1 MTPPVRFPRRTLL
14 GAAAVLPSAGIL
26 AACTGGEGRPP
37 AAGGEPAQVRVNT
50 GLGLFQG
57 REAYL
62 TIAEQLGFFREEGIA
77 VEVLPGEGTEFNL
90 TQLAAGQV
98 DIATIDINA
107 GMIEY
112 AKGTFTEFV
121 LACVLHASHLGCVMA
136 PESSGIARPRDLA
149 GTVLAVIPGGTNTL
163 LFPAFADLA
172 GFDPDTVEFV
182 SPPPPDFGALLQAG
196 EVDAIQQ
203 FVVARGSIER
213 DLGEPAVVFPY
224 AEWMPELYGSGLG
237 CSRRLAADNPG
248 LVRRFCR
255 AALRGL
261 AHAMANPDQAG
272 QIFAGHERHQGGQ
285 PEPAAAAENRLLQPY
300 VHAGDGLRMGQFD
313 EVRLVQSAGLL
324 QAIGVL
330 ERPIAATDIVDFTL
344 AP

>member
-1 MTPPVRFPRRTLL
+1 MTPPLPVRRRTVL
-14 GAAAVLPSAGIL
+14 GAAAALPAAGLL
-26 AACTGGEGRPP
+26 AACTGGADEPA
-37 AAGGEPAQVRVNT
+37 AAGGEPARVRVNT

-62 TIAEQLGFFREEGIA
+62 TVAEQLGFFGEEGI
-77 VEVLPGEGTEFNL
+77 ELDVLPGEGTEFNL

-107 GMIEY
+107 AMIEF

-121 LACVLHASHLGCVMA
+121 LACVLHASHLGCVMV

-149 GTVLAVIPGGTNTL
+149 GTLMAVIPGGTNTL

-172 GFDPDTVEFV
+172 GFDADTVEFV
-182 SPPPPDFGALLQAG
+182 SPPPPDFGVLLQAG

-237 CSRRLAADNPG
+237 CSRRLAADNPD

-261 AHAMANPDQAG
+261 EYAMANPDEAG
-272 QIFAGHERHQGGQ
+272 RLFATHERHQGGQ
-285 PEPAAAAENRLLQPY
+285 PEPAAAGENRLLQPY
-300 VHAGDGLRMGQFD
+300 VHADEGFQLGQFD
-313 EVRLVQSAGLL
+313 EVRLVQSVALL
-324 QAIGVL
+324 QAIGVI
-330 ERPIAATDIVDFTL
+330 ENSVTPTDIVDLNL
-344 AP
+344 AS

>member
-1 MTPPVRFPRRTLL
+1 MARPLPVRRRTLL
-14 GAAAVLPSAGIL
+14 GAAAAVPGAGLL
-26 AACTGGEGRPP
+26 AACTGGEDEP
-37 AAGGEPAQVRVNT
+37 AAEPGEPARVRVNT

-62 TIAEQLGFFREEGIA
+62 TVAEQRGYFREEGIE

-112 AKGTFTEFV
+112 AKGTFTDFV
-121 LACVLHASHLGCVMA
+121 LACVLHASHLGCVMV

-149 GTVLAVIPGGTNTL
+149 DTVMAVIPGGTNTV

-172 GFDPDTVEFV
+172 GFDADTVEFV
-182 SPPPPDFGALLQAG
+182 SPPPPDFGVLLRSG

-203 FVVARGSIER
+203 FVVARGSIEN

-224 AEWMPELYGSGLG
+224 AEWLPELYGSGLG
-237 CSRRLAADNPG
+237 CNRALAADNPD

-261 AHAMANPDQAG
+261 AEAMADPEQAG
-272 QIFAGHERHQGGQ
+272 RIFAGHGRHQGGQ
-285 PEPAAAAENRLLQPY
+285 PEPVAAGENRLLQPY
-300 VHAGDGLRMGQFD
+300 VHADDGLQLGQFD
-313 EVRLVQSAGLL
+313 EVRLVKSAALL
-324 QAIGVL
+324 EAIGVL
-330 ERPIAATDIVDFTL
+330 ETSVVPSDIVDFTL
-344 AP
+344 AT

>member
-1 MTPPVRFPRRTLL
+1 MTPPVRFHRRTLIR
-14 GAAAVLPSAGIL
+14 AAAVVPGAGAL
-26 AACTGGEGRPP
+26 AACTGGGEQPA
-37 AAGGEPAQVRVNT
+37 AAGGEPARVRVNT

-62 TIAEQLGFFREEGIA
+62 TVAEQLGFFRDEGIE
-77 VEVLPGEGTEFNL
+77 VEILPGEGTEFNL

-107 GMIEY
+107 AMIEY

-121 LACVLHASHLGCVMA
+121 LACVLHASHLGCVMV
-136 PESSGIARPRDLA
+136 PESSGMTRPRDLA
-149 GTVLAVIPGGTNTL
+149 GSVMAVIPGGTNTL

-172 GFDPDTVEFV
+172 GFDADTVELV
-182 SPPPPDFGALLQAG
+182 SPPPPDFGVLLQAG

-237 CSRRLAADNPG
+237 CSRRLAAENPD
-248 LVRRFCR
+248 LVRGFCR

-261 AHAMANPDQAG
+261 ARAMADPDESG
-272 QIFAGHERHQGGQ
+272 RLFAAHERHQGGQ

-300 VHAGDGLRMGQFD
+300 VHADDGLRLGQFD
-313 EVRLVQSAGLL
+313 EVRLVKSAALL
-324 QAIGVL
+324 EAIGVL
-330 ERPIAATDIVDFTL
+330 ERSVVPGDVVDFAL
-344 AP
+344 AS

>member
-1 MTPPVRFPRRTLL
+1 MIPTVPVRRRTLL
-14 GAAAVLPSAGIL
+14 ATASAVAGASVL
-26 AACTGGEGRPP
+26 AACTGKKDEP
-37 AAGGEPAQVRVNT
+37 AAASGEPGRVRVNT

-62 TIAEQLGFFREEGIA
+62 TVADQLGFFRDEGIE

-112 AKGTFTEFV
+112 AKGTFTDFV
-121 LACVLHASHLGCVMA
+121 LACVLHASHLGCIMV
-136 PESSGIARPRDLA
+136 PESAGIARPRDLE
-149 GTVLAVIPGGTNTL
+149 GTVMAVIPGGTNTL

-172 GFDPDTVEFV
+172 GFDADTVEFV
-182 SPPPPDFGALLQAG
+182 SPPPPDFGVLLQAG

-203 FVVARGSIER
+203 FVVARGGIEH

-237 CSRRLAADNPG
+237 CSRRLAAEDPD

-261 AHAMANPDQAG
+261 AYAMADPDGAG
-272 QIFAGHERHQGGQ
+272 AIFAGHERHAGGQ
-285 PEPAAAAENRLLQPY
+285 PEPVAVGENWLLRPY
-300 VHAGDGLRMGQFD
+300 VHADDGLALGQFD
-313 EVRLVQSAGLL
+313 EVRLAQSTALL
-324 QAIGVL
+324 QAIGVI
-330 ERPIAATDIVDFTL
+330 ETSVVPTDFADLTL
-344 AP
+344 VP